1 MKTNAVRILESA
13 NINFDTFE
21 YAFDDEALDA
31 ITVAE
36 KINAEPEQVFK
47 TLVCKGDSGYFV
59 FCIPGNFELSLKKAA
74 AASGVKKIE
83 MLPLKEL
90 TNVTGYVRGGCSPVG
105 MKKLFPTFIDETAL
119 LFDKIYVSA
128 GVRGMQLFINP
139 NDLVRIIG
147 AKFADLI

>member
-1 MKTNAVRILESA
+1 MKTNAVRILDSA
-13 NINFDTFE
+13 HINFETFE
-21 YAFDDEALDA
+21 YGFDDEALDA

-36 KINAEPEQVFK
+36 KIKAEPEQVFK

-59 FCIPGNFELSLKKAA
+59 FCIPGNFELGLKKAA
-74 AASGVKKIE
+74 SVSGVKKIE

-105 MKKLFPTFIDETAL
+105 MKKLFPTFIDETSL

-139 NDLVRIIG
+139 NDLANVIG